1 MGKSQERRRLAQA
14 ACAYRWTTADFPA
27 CPTGCGQH
35 ETQQQRSVV
44 CNGPVGD
51 ITITGAT
58 AANPVE
64 LTISPATITTGDT
77 VWKGLL
83 FGTCSFLK
91 TIICKA
97 RLWTLVRNAKENGV
111 SAGGSV

>member
-77 VWKGLL
+77 VLNGL
-83 FGTCSFLK
+83 CSAPVHSLK
-91 TIICKA
+91 TSF
-97 RLWTLVRNAKENGV
+97 AKPRSGHM
-111 SAGGSV
+111 